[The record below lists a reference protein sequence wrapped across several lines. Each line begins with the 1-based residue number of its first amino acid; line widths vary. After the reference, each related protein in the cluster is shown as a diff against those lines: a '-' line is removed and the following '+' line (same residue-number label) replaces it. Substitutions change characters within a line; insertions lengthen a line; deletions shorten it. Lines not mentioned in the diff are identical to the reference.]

1 MNWRDKIHELEREA
15 RKKGITQSMISER
28 TGIHQPHI
36 SRFFKAGTCPRL
48 DTYLNIYDAIINYT
62 KITIM
67 ETKKLKK
74 LAKEFSDFLVD
85 SGSTD
90 IDGVMGEF
98 WFAKFGVSNEER
110 EKELLTFWKTIK

>member
-1 MNWRDKIHELEREA
+1 
-15 RKKGITQSMISER
+15 
-28 TGIHQPHI
+28 
-36 SRFFKAGTCPRL
+36 
-48 DTYLNIYDAIINYT
+48 
-62 KITIM
+62 M

-110 EKELLTFWKTIK
+110 QNELLNFWKNN